1 MGKRRTNRMNSITA
15 LGGTLVQ
22 RDIAEKVVA
31 FCINQLLP
39 KYRTLDITVSFKKL
53 QENYGAYGFCNSAD
67 YYSKNREFILE
78 IDKDIRLYDLVS
90 TICHEMVHVK
100 QYVKGELSDLFS
112 ESGTKWKKKKFS
124 LDYNYD
130 DSPWEKEAFRLEE
143 KLAIDCF
150 KFVL

>member
-15 LGGTLVQ
+15 LGGTVVQ

-53 QENYGAYGFCNSAD
+53 QESHGAYGFCNIAD
-67 YYSKNREFILE
+67 YYSKNREFILD

>member
-1 MGKRRTNRMNSITA
+1 MNSITA
-15 LGGTLVQ
+15 LGGTIQ
-22 RDIAEKVVA
+22 QKDIAEKVVA
-31 FCINQLLP
+31 FCIKQLLP
-39 KYRTLDITVSFKKL
+39 KYRSLDITISFKKL

-112 ESGTKWKKKKFS
+112 ESGTKWKKKKFA
-124 LDYNYD
+124 LDYDYD

-143 KLAIDCF
+143 KLAIECF
-150 KFVL
+150 KSVL

>member
-1 MGKRRTNRMNSITA
+1 MNSITA
-15 LGGTLVQ
+15 LGGTVVQ

-53 QENYGAYGFCNSAD
+53 QESHGAYGFCNIAD
-67 YYSKNREFILE
+67 YYSKNREFILD